1 LSSFRQKAISGASW
15 SLTGRVLQQGV
26 QFIISIILAR
36 LLLPAEYG
44 LVAMALVFITI
55 LYVFVD
61 SGFSSAI
68 VQRKNLS
75 RRDLSTV
82 FYLNMGVSI
91 MVFII
96 LYFSAGLIADFYNE
110 IQLVPIVRVLSLI
123 VILYALTIV
132 QNSLIKRDVNF
143 KLKTRIEIVS
153 QILSGVIAIYLAY
166 KGFGVWALIW
176 KTLLNQIFI
185 NLQLWLKN
193 NWFPS
198 FEFSKSSFNELFSFS
213 SKLLISGIIDR
224 IYNQLHRLVVG
235 KFFPAN
241 ELGFYTRAEQFNNLP
256 SHTISNSLMSFLL
269 PVFSKIQ
276 DEPARLKKASKK
288 VIKVVMFFNI
298 NAMILM
304 GIIAKPM
311 IQVLLGEKWMG
322 TVPYLQLLIFVG
334 IFYPMHVINVQ
345 ILTAMGRSD
354 LFLRIEILKK
364 IVGVPSILLGIFIGI
379 KAMIIGMI
387 ATSLIALAINT
398 YYTNRLINFG
408 IIEQLKSLSKSFII
422 ALTLAILLLPVI
434 YFIPSSGSQ
443 LLILVVVPL
452 IAFFITFFM
461 AKTMRM
467 EEYYEIK
474 GILLDIKNRN
484 GNEKK

>member
-1 LSSFRQKAISGASW
+1 MSSFRQKAISGASW